1 MVFTKLKTQ
10 KNNCFSLPFY
20 TTIQN
25 HLFMGKKL
33 TSEQINTIREE
44 VLSGKTKYSVAKE
57 MGISYQLVYYY
68 TQDIPSSKPG
78 RSEIRGKTLEL
89 LKQLLTQGYVD
100 SARNCSQNLHTLRK
114 HFPVIQRAQ
123 VNNKSFYFLD
133 DKNKIAL
140 KAMLDMRKSKVIS
153 YHDLARMSQV
163 FGVNLSPVEKNQLR
177 GKREKRILPI
187 IRRKD
192 GGYMSSY
199 KKSQTNLDDFM
210 DNNGFLGN
218 FVNKNARKNHFSD
231 EDSTGETGGF
241 LGRFLHS
248 EVLQVKMI
256 WSTNI
261 ALLSLPLCN
270 QGETGHKQKDIR

>member
-1 MVFTKLKTQ
+1 
-10 KNNCFSLPFY
+10 
-20 TTIQN
+20 
-25 HLFMGKKL
+25 MGKKL
-33 TSEQINTIREE
+33 SSEQKNKIRKE

-89 LKQLLTQGYVD
+89 LKQLLTQGYID
-100 SARNCSQNLHTLRK
+100 SARNCSQNLRTLRK

-123 VNNKSFYFLD
+123 VDNKSFYFLD

-163 FGVNLSPVEKNQLR
+163 FGVNLSSVEKNQLR
-177 GKREKRILPI
+177 GKKEKRVLPI

-192 GGYMSSY
+192 GGFMSSY
-199 KKSQTNLDDFM
+199 KKNQTNLDDFM

-231 EDSTGETGGF
+231 KDSTGETGGF

-248 EVLQVKMI
+248 EVLQISSSESGKTFSNLHDMI
-256 WSTNI
+256 YYFKTF
-261 ALLSLPLCN
+261 A
-270 QGETGHKQKDIR
+270 

>member
-1 MVFTKLKTQ
+1 
-10 KNNCFSLPFY
+10 
-20 TTIQN
+20 
-25 HLFMGKKL
+25 MGKKL
-33 TSEQINTIREE
+33 SSEQKNKIRKE

-123 VNNKSFYFLD
+123 VDNKSFYFLD

-163 FGVNLSPVEKNQLR
+163 FGVNLSSVEKNQLR
-177 GKREKRILPI
+177 GQKEKRVLPI

-192 GGYMSSY
+192 GGFMSSY

-218 FVNKNARKNHFSD
+218 FVNKNARKNHFTD